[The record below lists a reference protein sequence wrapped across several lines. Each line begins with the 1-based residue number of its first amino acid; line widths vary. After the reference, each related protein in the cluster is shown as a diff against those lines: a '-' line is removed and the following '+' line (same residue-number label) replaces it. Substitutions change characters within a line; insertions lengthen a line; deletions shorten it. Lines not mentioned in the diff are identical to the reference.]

1 MVDLG
6 PQQFHNWQSSRVLQ
20 LLHHQK
26 VFPDWFPNVA
36 YLASVG
42 LCRVGLWR
50 AALGWLGCEGQ
61 GCALLGWVGWGW
73 AVLWRAALGW
83 LGCEGQGCALLG
95 WVGWGWAVQVCSAG
109 AGMEGSKTLAI
120 RWKEGGQV
128 WGGGKVLTEVKRE
141 PLL

>member
-1 MVDLG
+1 MG

-26 VFPDWFPNVA
+26 VFPDWLPNVA

-42 LCRVGLWR
+42 LCRVG
-50 AALGWLGCEGQ
+50 
-61 GCALLGWVGWGW
+61 
-73 AVLWRAALGW
+73 LWRAALGW